1 MYLFIYL
8 FIYVCIYVIIYL
20 FIIYIYLFVRSFI
33 HLYIYISIYIYRCI
47 FITSMLGF
55 PWHGMAYHRLAST
68 LAHAVCGSGEPRW
81 DRRCKVRKLGSRGKV
96 GSIFWNARHF
106 CKVWNETMTMAHS

>member
-1 MYLFIYL
+1 MHLFIY
-8 FIYVCIYVIIYL
+8 
-20 FIIYIYLFVRSFI
+20 IYIYL
-33 HLYIYISIYIYRCI
+33 YIYIYRCI

-96 GSIFWNARHF
+96 GRIFWNARHF